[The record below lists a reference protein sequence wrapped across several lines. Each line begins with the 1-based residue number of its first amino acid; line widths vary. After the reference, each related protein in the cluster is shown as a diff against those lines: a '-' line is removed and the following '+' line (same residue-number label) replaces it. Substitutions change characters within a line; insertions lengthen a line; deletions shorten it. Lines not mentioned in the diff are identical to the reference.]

1 MNHGTWNNQQIIRRS
16 WIDESTEINP
26 NNYGYLWW
34 LSDEDGV
41 FSYSALGDGGN
52 VICCVP
58 EKNLVVAIAS
68 EFIMHARD
76 RWQLIK
82 EYLVSQ

>member
-1 MNHGTWNNQQIIRRS
+1 MNA
-16 WIDESTEINP
+16 

-34 LSDEDGV
+34 LCDETGV

-58 EKNLVVAIAS
+58 EKNLIVAIAS
-68 EFIMHARD
+68 ELIMNARD
-76 RWQLIK
+76 RWKLIK
-82 EYLVSQ
+82 ECIVQSVKD